1 MTDRYAVFG
10 HPIAHSK
17 SPLIHAAFARQT
29 GQDMT
34 YEAIL
39 APTDGFADSV
49 AQFIAAGG
57 RGANVT
63 VPFKEQAFALANR
76 LSPRAE
82 HAGAVNTLAF
92 DADGIFGDNTDGAGL
107 VADLVRNLRCP
118 LAGKRILLVGAGG
131 AARGVIGPLL
141 DQQPATLVIANRT
154 VSRAQ
159 ELAEQFGHGIRACGF
174 DGLDAPFDLVL
185 NATAASLAGELPPL
199 SPRLFTADT
208 LAYDMMYGRDT
219 PFLAFARTH
228 GAATADGLGML
239 VEQAAEAFYLWRGV
253 RPDTAPVIASLRQD
267 RLEGESLAAS
277 PLRGLRQDRQG
288 VRRRVPRCWAATL
301 PQCLAASP
309 LRGPRRAKEKP
320 APGFRR
326 RWWRP
331 IAACSMRAT
340 RIRWKP
346 GTTAGWSAASTAW
359 RSAACSMANRCSAAN
374 PTPPRSRWCGWQ
386 GSFSNGISG

>member
-39 APTDGFADSV
+39 APKDGFADSV

-82 HAGAVNTLAF
+82 RAGAVNTLTF
-92 DADGIFGDNTDGAGL
+92 DAGGIFGDNTDGAGL
-107 VADLVRNLRCP
+107 VADLTRNLHCA
-118 LAGKRILLVGAGG
+118 LAGKRILLLGAGG
-131 AARGVIGPLL
+131 AARGVIEPLL
-141 DQQPATLVIANRT
+141 EQAPAALVIANRT
-154 VSRAQ
+154 VGRAQ
-159 ELAEQFGHGIRACGF
+159 ELAGLFDRGVTACGF
-174 DGLDAPFDLVL
+174 DGIDAPFDLII

-199 SPRLFTADT
+199 SPRIVATHT

-219 PFLAFARTH
+219 PFLGFARAH

-253 RPDTAPVIASLRQD
+253 RPDTAPVIAALRQD
-267 RLEGESLAAS
+267 RLEGESLAA
-277 PLRGLRQDRQG
+277 P
-288 VRRRVPRCWAATL
+288 P
-301 PQCLAASP
+301 P
-309 LRGPRRAKEKP
+309 RGPR
-320 APGFRR
+320 
-326 RWWRP
+326 
-331 IAACSMRAT
+331 T
-340 RIRWKP
+340 
-346 GTTAGWSAASTAW
+346 
-359 RSAACSMANRCSAAN
+359 
-374 PTPPRSRWCGWQ
+374 
-386 GSFSNGISG
+386 